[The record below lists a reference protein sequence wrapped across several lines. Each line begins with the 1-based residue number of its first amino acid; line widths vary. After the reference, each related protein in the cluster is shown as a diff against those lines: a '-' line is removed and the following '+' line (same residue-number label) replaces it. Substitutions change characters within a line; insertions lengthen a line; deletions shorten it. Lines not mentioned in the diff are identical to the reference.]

1 MIACVVLAESTIII
15 SILAKDTGLED
26 TNVAY
31 PPRSVRV
38 VHPIVTASTG
48 REVMFDVRVIVF
60 SVGSSLSDRSGAV

>member
-1 MIACVVLAESTIII
+1 
-15 SILAKDTGLED
+15 LED

-60 SVGSSLSDRSGAV
+60 SVGSSLSDRQ